1 MQPRREPLLWLQC
14 LALGAI
20 PLELMLIRLL
30 LAGADPGPIPGV
42 ERLLLWGIG
51 VVAPA
56 IALWKRPADWASLL
70 VVRQKLSSRDR
81 DQLQLSAAQQGPIGL
96 ISLVVAS
103 LALGLLIGW
112 LDDSAVLTAEFS
124 PVLGQSRLE
133 TLLLCIPVLA
143 LIVWQV
149 QQLAQ
154 AGSLLLG
161 LGKTES
167 ASEAIFT
174 TEMLRQQRT
183 SLGLQLLQLPR
194 LSWPAPEQSSSL
206 DAEIPEDRST
216 ADDNTEFDKTEVDKT
231 EIESTPEQEASV
243 AGAVEPEQSGEQEES
258 STLDTEITEID
269 DVTAGEPEGHGEQTE
284 TSGGKQSE
292 PDEPSEP
299 PPGSL

>member
-51 VVAPA
+51 VVAPT

-174 TEMLRQQRT
+174 TEILRQQRT

-206 DAEIPEDRST
+206 DTEIPEDRST

-231 EIESTPEQEASV
+231 EIESTPEPEASV

>member
-1 MQPRREPLLWLQC
+1 
-14 LALGAI
+14 
-20 PLELMLIRLL
+20 MLIRLL

-216 ADDNTEFDKTEVDKT
+216 ADDNTEVDKTEVDKT
-231 EIESTPEQEASV
+231 EIESTPEPEASV
-243 AGAVEPEQSGEQEES
+243 AGAVEPEQCGEQEES

-269 DVTAGEPEGHGEQTE
+269 DVTAGEPEGHGEQTK

>member
-1 MQPRREPLLWLQC
+1 MQPRSEPLLWLQC

-30 LAGADPGPIPGV
+30 LAGADPGPIPEV

-161 LGKTES
+161 LGNTES

-231 EIESTPEQEASV
+231 EIESTPEPEASV
-243 AGAVEPEQSGEQEES
+243 AGAVEPEQCGEQEES

-269 DVTAGEPEGHGEQTE
+269 DVTAGEPEGHGEQTK

>member
-1 MQPRREPLLWLQC
+1 MQPRSEPLLWLQC

-206 DAEIPEDRST
+206 DTEIPEDRST

-231 EIESTPEQEASV
+231 EIESTPEPEASV

-269 DVTAGEPEGHGEQTE
+269 DVTAGEPEGHGEQTK

-299 PPGSL
+299 PPGRL

>member
-161 LGKTES
+161 LGKTER

-194 LSWPAPEQSSSL
+194 LSWPAPKQSSSL

-216 ADDNTEFDKTEVDKT
+216 ADDNTEFDKTE
-231 EIESTPEQEASV
+231 IESTPEPEASV

-269 DVTAGEPEGHGEQTE
+269 DVTAGEPEGHGEQTK

-299 PPGSL
+299 PPGGL

>member
-206 DAEIPEDRST
+206 DAEITEDRSI
-216 ADDNTEFDKTEVDKT
+216 ADDNTEFDKTE
-231 EIESTPEQEASV
+231 IESTPEPEASV

>member
-1 MQPRREPLLWLQC
+1 MQPRSEPLLWLQC

-161 LGKTES
+161 LGNTES

-206 DAEIPEDRST
+206 DTEIPEDRST
-216 ADDNTEFDKTEVDKT
+216 ADDNTEVDKTEVDKT
-231 EIESTPEQEASV
+231 EIESPPEPEVSV

-269 DVTAGEPEGHGEQTE
+269 DVAAGEPEGHGEQAE

-299 PPGSL
+299 PPGRL

>member
-1 MQPRREPLLWLQC
+1 MQPRSEPLLWLQC

-216 ADDNTEFDKTEVDKT
+216 ADDNTEFDKTE
-231 EIESTPEQEASV
+231 IESTPEPEASV

-269 DVTAGEPEGHGEQTE
+269 DVTAGEPEGHGEQAE

-292 PDEPSEP
+292 PDESSEP

>member
-1 MQPRREPLLWLQC
+1 MQPRSEPLLWLQC

-167 ASEAIFT
+167 ASKAIFT

-216 ADDNTEFDKTEVDKT
+216 ADDNTEFDKT

>member
-1 MQPRREPLLWLQC
+1 MQPRSEPLLWLQC

-51 VVAPA
+51 VVAPT

-206 DAEIPEDRST
+206 DTEIPEDRST

-231 EIESTPEQEASV
+231 EIESTPEPEASV

-299 PPGSL
+299 PPGRL

>member
-1 MQPRREPLLWLQC
+1 MQPRSEPLLWLQC

-51 VVAPA
+51 VVAPT

-231 EIESTPEQEASV
+231 EIESTPEPEASV
-243 AGAVEPEQSGEQEES
+243 AGAVEPEQCGEQEES

-269 DVTAGEPEGHGEQTE
+269 DVTAGEPEGHGEQTK

-299 PPGSL
+299 PPGGL

>member
-1 MQPRREPLLWLQC
+1 MQPRSEPLLWLQC

-103 LALGLLIGW
+103 LSLGLLIGW

-167 ASEAIFT
+167 ASKAIFT

-216 ADDNTEFDKTEVDKT
+216 ADDNTEFDKTE
-231 EIESTPEQEASV
+231 IESTPEPEASV

>member
-1 MQPRREPLLWLQC
+1 MQPRSEPLLWLQC

-216 ADDNTEFDKTEVDKT
+216 ADDNTEFDKTE
-231 EIESTPEQEASV
+231 IESTPEPEASV

>member
-1 MQPRREPLLWLQC
+1 
-14 LALGAI
+14 
-20 PLELMLIRLL
+20 MLIRLL

-216 ADDNTEFDKTEVDKT
+216 ADDNTEFDKTE
-231 EIESTPEQEASV
+231 IESTPEPEASV

-269 DVTAGEPEGHGEQTE
+269 DVTAGEPEGHGEQAE

>member
-1 MQPRREPLLWLQC
+1 MQPRSEPLLWLQC

-112 LDDSAVLTAEFS
+112 LDDLAVLTAEFS

-194 LSWPAPEQSSSL
+194 LSWPAPKQSSSL

-216 ADDNTEFDKTEVDKT
+216 ADDNTEVDKTEVDKT
-231 EIESTPEQEASV
+231 EIESTPEPEASV
-243 AGAVEPEQSGEQEES
+243 AGAVEPEQCGEQEES

-269 DVTAGEPEGHGEQTE
+269 DVAAGEPEGHGEQTK

>member
-206 DAEIPEDRST
+206 DAEITEDRSI
-216 ADDNTEFDKTEVDKT
+216 ADDNTEVDKT
-231 EIESTPEQEASV
+231 EIESTPEPEASV
-243 AGAVEPEQSGEQEES
+243 AGAVEPEESGEQEES
-258 STLDTEITEID
+258 STLDAEVTDID
-269 DVTAGEPEGHGEQTE
+269 DIAAGEPEGHGEQAE

-299 PPGSL
+299 PPGGL

>member
-1 MQPRREPLLWLQC
+1 
-14 LALGAI
+14 
-20 PLELMLIRLL
+20 MLIRLL

-167 ASEAIFT
+167 ASKAIFT

-216 ADDNTEFDKTEVDKT
+216 ADDNTEFDKTE
-231 EIESTPEQEASV
+231 IESTPEQEASV

-269 DVTAGEPEGHGEQTE
+269 DVTAGEPEGHGEQAE

>member
-154 AGSLLLG
+154 AGSWLLG

-174 TEMLRQQRT
+174 TEMLRQQRM

-216 ADDNTEFDKTEVDKT
+216 ADDNTEFDKTE
-231 EIESTPEQEASV
+231 IESTPEPEASV

>member
-216 ADDNTEFDKTEVDKT
+216 ADDNTEFDKTE
-231 EIESTPEQEASV
+231 IESTPEPEASV

>member
-1 MQPRREPLLWLQC
+1 MQPRSEPLLWLQC

-51 VVAPA
+51 VVAPT

-194 LSWPAPEQSSSL
+194 LSWPEPEQSSSL

-231 EIESTPEQEASV
+231 EIESTPEPEVSV

-269 DVTAGEPEGHGEQTE
+269 DVTAGEPEGHGEQTK

-299 PPGSL
+299 PPGGL

>member
-1 MQPRREPLLWLQC
+1 MQPRSEPLLWLQC

-167 ASEAIFT
+167 ASKAIFT

-206 DAEIPEDRST
+206 DTEIPEDRST
-216 ADDNTEFDKTEVDKT
+216 ADDNTAVDKT

>member
-1 MQPRREPLLWLQC
+1 MQPRSEPLLWLQC

-96 ISLVVAS
+96 ISLVVVS

-143 LIVWQV
+143 LIVWQG

>member
-1 MQPRREPLLWLQC
+1 MQPRSEPLLWLQC

-51 VVAPA
+51 VVAPT

-174 TEMLRQQRT
+174 TEILRQQRT

-206 DAEIPEDRST
+206 DTEIPEDRST
-216 ADDNTEFDKTEVDKT
+216 ADDNTEFDKTE
-231 EIESTPEQEASV
+231 IESTPEPEASV
-243 AGAVEPEQSGEQEES
+243 AGAVEPEQCGEQEES

-299 PPGSL
+299 PPGRL

>member
-1 MQPRREPLLWLQC
+1 MQPRSEPLLWLQC

-194 LSWPAPEQSSSL
+194 LSWPAPKQSSSL
-206 DAEIPEDRST
+206 DAEITEDRSI
-216 ADDNTEFDKTEVDKT
+216 ADDNTEVDKTEVDKT
-231 EIESTPEQEASV
+231 EIESTPEPEASV
-243 AGAVEPEQSGEQEES
+243 AG
-258 STLDTEITEID
+258 
-269 DVTAGEPEGHGEQTE
+269 
-284 TSGGKQSE
+284 
-292 PDEPSEP
+292 
-299 PPGSL
+299 

>member
-1 MQPRREPLLWLQC
+1 
-14 LALGAI
+14 
-20 PLELMLIRLL
+20 MLIRLL

-51 VVAPA
+51 VVAPT

-231 EIESTPEQEASV
+231 EIESTPEPEVSV

-299 PPGSL
+299 SPGSL

>member
-1 MQPRREPLLWLQC
+1 MQPRSEPLLWLQC

-81 DQLQLSAAQQGPIGL
+81 DQLQLSAAQHGPIGL

-194 LSWPAPEQSSSL
+194 LSWPAPKQSSSL
-206 DAEIPEDRST
+206 DAEITEDRSI
-216 ADDNTEFDKTEVDKT
+216 ADDNTEVDKTEVDKT
-231 EIESTPEQEASV
+231 EIESTPEPEASV

-299 PPGSL
+299 PPGGL

>member
-167 ASEAIFT
+167 ASKAIFT

-216 ADDNTEFDKTEVDKT
+216 ADDNTEFDKTE
-231 EIESTPEQEASV
+231 IESTPEPEASV

>member
-1 MQPRREPLLWLQC
+1 MQPRSEPLLWLQC

-167 ASEAIFT
+167 ASKAIFT

-216 ADDNTEFDKTEVDKT
+216 ADDNTEFDKTE
-231 EIESTPEQEASV
+231 IESTPEPEASV

-269 DVTAGEPEGHGEQTE
+269 DVTAGEPEGHGEQAE

>member
-1 MQPRREPLLWLQC
+1 MQPRSEPLLWLQC

-216 ADDNTEFDKTEVDKT
+216 ADDNTEFDKTAVDKT

-269 DVTAGEPEGHGEQTE
+269 DVTAGEPEGHGEQAE

>member
-1 MQPRREPLLWLQC
+1 MQPRSEPLLWLQC

-51 VVAPA
+51 VVAPT

-81 DQLQLSAAQQGPIGL
+81 DQLQLSAAQHGPIGL

-194 LSWPAPEQSSSL
+194 LSWPAPEQSSSQ
-206 DAEIPEDRST
+206 DAESPEDRST
-216 ADDNTEFDKTEVDKT
+216 ADDNTEVDKTEVDKT
-231 EIESTPEQEASV
+231 EIESTPEPEVSV

-269 DVTAGEPEGHGEQTE
+269 DVAAGEPEGHGEQTK

-299 PPGSL
+299 PPGGL

>member
-1 MQPRREPLLWLQC
+1 MQPRSEPLLWLQC

-30 LAGADPGPIPGV
+30 LAGADPGPVPGV
-42 ERLLLWGIG
+42 ERLLLWGLG

-161 LGKTES
+161 LGKSDS

-206 DAEIPEDRST
+206 DAEIPEDHST

-231 EIESTPEQEASV
+231 EIESTPEPEVSV